1 MRKIIFV
8 FCGFILY
15 AGYVALPAANAEIAT
30 IIITKEN
37 LATLPVPSDFKNY
50 YILQSFDKV
59 TNVIIADFG
68 GAEKTICLLVDK
80 NSDGTLDDIWEY
92 YPDSGQYARPE
103 KPTSSLFSGYPQI
116 KRDIIEGK
124 VFNKIGKAGNTEYT
138 HAMASLPIVKQ
149 KIQEGRMVSR
159 RGHDGRYVRLVD
171 PDIKDSTMSDF
182 YFGKEI
188 GAYDLQFK
196 TLYYKNGTIKIE
208 PLINYSVFA
217 KGSHDAVIAEYVE
230 ALLKMAKDKKL

>member
-1 MRKIIFV
+1 MKKIIFIL
-8 FCGFILY
+8 CGCIVY
-15 AGYVALPAANAEIAT
+15 AALVVLPAANLEIAT

-37 LATLPVPSDFKNY
+37 MATLPVPGDFKNY

-59 TNVIIADFG
+59 TNVILADFSG
-68 GAEKTICLLVDK
+68 SEKIICLIVDK
-80 NSDGTLDDIWEY
+80 GSDGTLDEVWEY
-92 YPDSGQYARPE
+92 YPDSEQYARLE

-124 VFNKIGKAGNTEYT
+124 VFNKIGKTGNEYT
-138 HAMASLPIVKQ
+138 HAMASLPVVKQ
-149 KIQEGRMVSR
+149 KIQEGRVVSR

-171 PDIKDSTMSDF
+171 PDIKDATMSDF
-182 YFGKEI
+182 YFGKEV

-217 KGSHDAVIAEYVE
+217 KGSHDAIIAEYVE
-230 ALLKMAKDKKL
+230 ALLKMAKNKKI

>member
-1 MRKIIFV
+1 MKKFMCLVSGLVVLI
-8 FCGFILY
+8 GF
-15 AGYVALPAANAEIAT
+15 AVLPAANSEIST
-30 IIITKEN
+30 VIITKEN

-80 NSDGTLDDIWEY
+80 GSDGKLEEIWEY

-116 KRDIIEGK
+116 IRDIIEGT
-124 VFNKIGKAGNTEYT
+124 VFNKLGKAGSKEYT
-138 HAMASLPIVKQ
+138 HAMASLPVLKQ

-171 PDIKDSTMSDF
+171 PDMKNSTMSDF